1 MKKVLGGLL
10 VATAVVSLAACSGGE
25 KKASSDVSI
34 KDRYELDEK
43 TPAWK
48 LDKKKEPTKIKWY
61 INSDWTALP
70 FGKDVTTAQI
80 KKDLN
85 VDIEFISGDDSK
97 LNAMISSGDMPDI
110 VTLTEKTG
118 QAALKADSWAYS
130 LNDLAKKYD
139 PYLMKVVN
147 QDTFK
152 WYALEDGKTYG

>member
-1 MKKVLGGLL
+1 M
-10 VATAVVSLAACSGGE
+10 
-25 KKASSDVSI
+25 
-34 KDRYELDEK
+34 
-43 TPAWK
+43 
-48 LDKKKEPTKIKWY
+48 
-61 INSDWTALP
+61 
-70 FGKDVTTAQI
+70 TTAQI

-152 WYALEDGKTYG
+152 WYALELSLIHI

>member
-25 KKASSDVSI
+25 KKASSDVS

-70 FGKDVTTAQI
+70 
-80 KKDLN
+80 L
-85 VDIEFISGDDSK
+85 
-97 LNAMISSGDMPDI
+97 
-110 VTLTEKTG
+110 EKT
-118 QAALKADSWAYS
+118 
-130 LNDLAKKYD
+130 
-139 PYLMKVVN
+139 
-147 QDTFK
+147 
-152 WYALEDGKTYG
+152 